1 MFVFEVIEEISDDDL
16 DLNPSLRLIKVCVLF
31 CSIAGL
37 RFEPRVSEAY
47 SEKSNCKN
55 VSKESTG
62 STTNTTSGAARPV
75 LSWASVGNFSK
86 VLLHKNFHFSTSNQC
101 YKHLTGLYLQVCKS
115 GLFLKSFVAISIV

>member
-86 VLLHKNFHFSTSNQC
+86 VLLHKNFHFS